1 VEGDIGDS
9 AGLGRGQVGAAGIAA
24 IGGGLPR
31 RPAGAGDV
39 AIEHGQ
45 ESLGIGGVAGLDD
58 DIEDQAALAGGQV
71 ELVSILNLTA
81 ALRMMSAC
89 GSNRLTSFSLA
100 GTASLLRTR
109 RSLWAMMRAISGK

>member
-1 VEGDIGDS
+1 MEGDIGDA
-9 AGLGRGQVGAAGIAA
+9 AGLGHGQVGAAGIAA

-31 RPAGAGDV
+31 RPARAGDV

-45 ESLGIGGVAGLDD
+45 EALGIGGVAGLDN

-71 ELVSILNLTA
+71 ELVTVLNLTA
-81 ALRMMSAC
+81 APRLREGKLLRMMSAC

-100 GTASLLRTR
+100 GTASPSRTR
-109 RSLWAMMRAISGK
+109 RSL